1 MSDIRKLLEGLLGKI
16 FLTKK
21 VMFGLDENK
30 IVIIVSPSL
39 KVFELIAKP
48 AKILNSF
55 PFEKN
60 RYIET
65 EKLKKWAEENG
76 YEITFTSTIPTLN
89 RRLLR
94 DFGDVMVEEVRS
106 GKKELKVMVLEE
118 LEKSSLPESIK
129 NWAKDNPEKFLQNI
143 EQVQKLLKK

>member
-118 LEKSSLPESIK
+118 LEKSSLPESVK

-143 EQVQKLLKK
+143 EQVQNLLKK

>member
-143 EQVQKLLKK
+143 EQVQNLLKK

>member
-1 MSDIRKLLEGLLGKI
+1 MNDIRKLLEGLLGKI